1 MAARSDPAAHGSLFW
16 LCTVCFLFVCV
27 NTLEQATYIYSRM
40 DLFDIGMSCRSDI
53 TADFHR
59 TNNIPEDIARPPG
72 SPWIVFGPVKQRRR
86 RRERKQKRGCRAG
99 LLARLRKRP
108 HRPPSLFLANARSI
122 VHKMDELEVLLAANT
137 NVRDCCV
144 MIITE
149 SWLHS
154 RIPDAAVR
162 LPGRSTHRYDR
173 NSASAFRSGDAAQ
186 YSMARANLR
195 RGIKAAKEDYKGKV
209 EVFIGTSSQIQ
220 NDLISAVAEVMGE
233 TIKEEINSGVKE
245 RFVIFED
252 VTGKKRA
259 EGVAAMALGF
269 LEEHGRM
276 DKLVAQCY
284 DGAAVMASGLNGV
297 QAKV

>member
-1 MAARSDPAAHGSLFW
+1 MAARSDAAAHGSLFW
-16 LCTVCFLFVCV
+16 LCTVCFLCVCV
-27 NTLEQATYIYSRM
+27 NTLEQATYIYSCM

-108 HRPPSLFLANARSI
+108 HRPPLPSLFLANARSI
-122 VHKMDELEVLLAANT
+122 IHKMDELEVLLAANT

-154 RIPDAAVR
+154 RIPDAAVQ

-173 NSASAFRSGDAAQ
+173 NSASDPFTCPES
-186 YSMARANLR
+186 
-195 RGIKAAKEDYKGKV
+195 
-209 EVFIGTSSQIQ
+209 
-220 NDLISAVAEVMGE
+220 
-233 TIKEEINSGVKE
+233 
-245 RFVIFED
+245 
-252 VTGKKRA
+252 
-259 EGVAAMALGF
+259 
-269 LEEHGRM
+269 
-276 DKLVAQCY
+276 
-284 DGAAVMASGLNGV
+284 
-297 QAKV
+297 

>member
-1 MAARSDPAAHGSLFW
+1 MAARSDAAAHGSLFW

-27 NTLEQATYIYSRM
+27 TTLEQATYIYSRM

-99 LLARLRKRP
+99 LLARLRNRP
-108 HRPPSLFLANARSI
+108 HRPPLPSLFLANARSI

-154 RIPDAAVR
+154 WIPDAAVQ
-162 LPGRSTHRYDR
+162 LPGRSTHRYER

-209 EVFIGTSSQIQ
+209 ELSQLRSSAIAPVRRLPPPPRYPQICSTVSR
-220 NDLISAVAEVMGE
+220 LPGGSVSASPVQRRSAEP
-233 TIKEEINSGVKE
+233 IF
-245 RFVIFED
+245 RFVHQKRY
-252 VTGKKRA
+252 TGLLLRA
-259 EGVAAMALGF
+259 ISSPGLHQDRDQNSHGVGN
-269 LEEHGRM
+269 EE
-276 DKLVAQCY
+276 
-284 DGAAVMASGLNGV
+284 SG
-297 QAKV
+297 